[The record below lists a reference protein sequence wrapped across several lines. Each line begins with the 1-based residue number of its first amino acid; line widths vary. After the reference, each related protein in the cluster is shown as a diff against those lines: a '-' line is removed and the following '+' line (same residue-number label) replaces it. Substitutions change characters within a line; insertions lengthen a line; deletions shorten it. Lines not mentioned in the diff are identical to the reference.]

1 MMDLWQQL
9 HQVAAAAAA
18 AKLQVE
24 VSNKPNEMLILI
36 TEKAD
41 FQMCED

>member
-9 HQVAAAAAA
+9 HQVAAAAA
-18 AKLQVE
+18 KLQVE
-24 VSNKPNEMLILI
+24 VSNKPSEMLILI
-36 TEKAD
+36 TEKAG

>member
-1 MMDLWQQL
+1 MMYLWQQL
-9 HQVAAAAAA
+9 HQVDAPAA

-24 VSNKPNEMLILI
+24 VINKPNEMLILI

-41 FQMCED
+41 FQICED